1 MQKVRK
7 VFETQPQFFHLMPS
21 NKLGKM
27 LEKISDIL
35 FENKQVLKSIFND
48 IAADKNYTVGRNGLN
63 ADQVLRCA
71 VLKMLMNFTYERL
84 EFHLSDS
91 QAMRAFAKLDYNQKP
106 GKSSLQANIKSISE
120 DTWEKI
126 NKALVK
132 YSLDTKI
139 ETGNMTRTDATAVDT
154 NIHKPCDS
162 TLLQDG
168 IRVITRILQK
178 TKELCPGVKFSD
190 HNRAAKKR
198 VLNIMHAKDKK
209 REKAYKKLLGL
220 ARNVVQYADQ
230 AHAELKAYND
240 PDFEKKLLAENLK
253 EQLEYNLDMLHQ
265 VMDQTV
271 RRVINKEKVPSEE
284 KLISFF
290 EPHSD
295 IIKKARRETQF
306 GHKVYLTTGKSGLI
320 LDCMMPRGNPNDSSL
335 VEEIVERQKKTLD
348 KTPRKIAMDGG
359 FASQNSLDKAK
370 EAGVKDVCFAK
381 KRNLNI
387 LDMVK
392 SSYVYKKLRNFRAG
406 IEAIISTMKRAFG
419 LDRCTWQGWEGF
431 KQYVWS
437 SVVAFNLQI
446 MATA

>member
-7 VFETQPQFFHLMPS
+7 IFETQPQFFHLMPS
-21 NKLGKM
+21 NKLGKQ

-35 FENKQVLKSIFND
+35 SENKQVLNNIFID
-48 IAADKNYTVGRNGLN
+48 IAADKDHTVGRNGLN

-91 QAMRAFAKLDYNQKP
+91 QSMRAFVKLDYNQNP
-106 GKSSLQANIKSISE
+106 SKSSLQANIKSISE
-120 DTWEKI
+120 DTWEKV

-154 NIHKPCDS
+154 NIHKPSDS

-168 IRVITRILQK
+168 IRVITRIFQK
-178 TKELCPGVKFSD
+178 TKELCPELKFSD

-209 REKAYKKLLGL
+209 REKAYKRLLGL
-220 ARNVVQYADQ
+220 ARNVVHYSDQ
-230 AHAELKAYND
+230 AHAQLGAYND
-240 PDFEKKLLAENLK
+240 PDFEKKLLAEHLK
-253 EQLEYNLDMLHQ
+253 EQLEYNLEMLHK
-265 VMDQTV
+265 VMDQTR
-271 RRVINKEKVPSEE
+271 RRVLNKENVPAGE

-295 IIKKARRETQF
+295 IIVKDRRDTHF

-335 VEEIVERQKKTLD
+335 VGEIVDRQKQTLE
-348 KTPRKIAMDGG
+348 KTPRQISMDGG
-359 FASQNSLDKAK
+359 FASPNSLNKAK

-419 LDRCTWQGWEGF
+419 LDRCTWRDWEGF

>member
-7 VFETQPQFFHLMPS
+7 IFENQPNLFHLMPN
-21 NKLGKM
+21 NKLGKQ
-27 LEKISDIL
+27 LGKISVIL
-35 FENKQVLKSIFND
+35 SENKQVLNNIFID
-48 IAADKNYTVGRNGLN
+48 IAADKDHTVGRNGLN
-63 ADQVLRCA
+63 ANQVLRCA

-91 QAMRAFAKLDYNQKP
+91 QAMRAFAKLNYNQKP
-106 GKSSLQANIKSISE
+106 SKSSLQANIKSISE

-126 NKALVK
+126 NKALVM

-139 ETGNMTRTDATAVDT
+139 ETGNMTRTDATVVDT
-154 NIHKPCDS
+154 NIHEPLDS

-168 IRVITRILQK
+168 IRVITRILGQIN
-178 TKELCPGVKFSD
+178 ELCPGLIFTD

-198 VLNIMHAKDKK
+198 VMEIMHAKQNKK
-209 REKAYKKLLGL
+209 TKPYKKLLRL
-220 ARNVVQYADQ
+220 ADNVAHYADQ
-230 AHAELKAYND
+230 AHARLEAYND
-240 PDFEKKLLAENLK
+240 PDIEKKLLAEHLK
-253 EQLEYNLDMLHQ
+253 EQLEYNLKMLHK
-265 VMDQTV
+265 VMDQTI
-271 RRVINKEKVPSEE
+271 RRVINKEHVPADE
-284 KLISFF
+284 KLTSFF

-295 IIKKARRETQF
+295 IIVKDRRDTYF
-306 GHKVYLTTGKSGLI
+306 GHKVYLTTGKSGLV
-320 LDCMMPRGNPNDSSL
+320 LDCMMPRGNPNDSTL
-335 VEEIVERQKKTLD
+335 VGEIVDRQKQILE
-348 KTPRKIAMDGG
+348 KTPRQISMDGG
-359 FASQNSLDKAK
+359 FASQDGLNKAK

-406 IEAIISTMKRAFG
+406 IEAIISAMKRAFG
-419 LDRCTWQGWEGF
+419 LDRCTWRGWEGF

-446 MATA
+446 LATA

>member
-1 MQKVRK
+1 MRK
-7 VFETQPQFFHLMPS
+7 IFETQPQFFHLMPS
-21 NKLGKM
+21 NKLGKQ

-35 FENKQVLKSIFND
+35 SENKQVLNNIFID
-48 IAADKNYTVGRNGLN
+48 IAADKDHTVGRNGLN

-71 VLKMLMNFTYERL
+71 VLKMLMGFTYERL

-91 QAMRAFAKLDYNQKP
+91 QSMRAFVKLDYNQNP
-106 GKSSLQANIKSISE
+106 SKSSLQANIKSISE
-120 DTWEKI
+120 DTWEKV

-154 NIHKPCDS
+154 NIHKPSDS

-168 IRVITRILQK
+168 IRVITRIFQK
-178 TKELCPGVKFSD
+178 TKELCPELKFSD

-209 REKAYKKLLGL
+209 REKAYKRLLGL
-220 ARNVVQYADQ
+220 ARNVVHYSDQ
-230 AHAELKAYND
+230 AHAQLGAYND
-240 PDFEKKLLAENLK
+240 PDFEKKLLAEHLK
-253 EQLEYNLDMLHQ
+253 EQLEYNLEMLHK
-265 VMDQTV
+265 VMDQTR
-271 RRVINKEKVPSEE
+271 RRVLNKENVPAGE

-295 IIKKARRETQF
+295 IIVKDRRDTHF

-335 VEEIVERQKKTLD
+335 VGEIVDRQKQTLE
-348 KTPRKIAMDGG
+348 KTPRQISMDGG
-359 FASQNSLDKAK
+359 FASPNSLNKAK

-419 LDRCTWQGWEGF
+419 LDRCTWRDWEGF

>member
-1 MQKVRK
+1 
-7 VFETQPQFFHLMPS
+7 
-21 NKLGKM
+21 
-27 LEKISDIL
+27 
-35 FENKQVLKSIFND
+35 
-48 IAADKNYTVGRNGLN
+48 
-63 ADQVLRCA
+63 
-71 VLKMLMNFTYERL
+71 
-84 EFHLSDS
+84 
-91 QAMRAFAKLDYNQKP
+91 
-106 GKSSLQANIKSISE
+106 
-120 DTWEKI
+120 
-126 NKALVK
+126 
-132 YSLDTKI
+132 
-139 ETGNMTRTDATAVDT
+139 MTRTDATAVDT
-154 NIHKPCDS
+154 NIHKPSDS

-168 IRVITRILQK
+168 IRVITRIFQK
-178 TKELCPGVKFSD
+178 TKELCPELKFSD

-209 REKAYKKLLGL
+209 REKAYKRLLGL
-220 ARNVVQYADQ
+220 ARNVVHYSDQ
-230 AHAELKAYND
+230 AHAQLGAYND
-240 PDFEKKLLAENLK
+240 PDFEKKLLAEHLK
-253 EQLEYNLDMLHQ
+253 EQLEYNLEMLHK
-265 VMDQTV
+265 VMDQTR
-271 RRVINKEKVPSEE
+271 RRVLNKENVPAGE

-295 IIKKARRETQF
+295 IIVKDRRDTHF

-335 VEEIVERQKKTLD
+335 VGEIVDRQKQTLE
-348 KTPRKIAMDGG
+348 KTPRQISMDGG
-359 FASQNSLDKAK
+359 FASPNSLNKAK

-419 LDRCTWQGWEGF
+419 LDRCTWRDWEGF

>member
-1 MQKVRK
+1 MRK
-7 VFETQPQFFHLMPS
+7 IFETQPQFFHLMPS
-21 NKLGKM
+21 NKLGKQ
-27 LEKISDIL
+27 LEKISCIL
-35 FENKQVLKSIFND
+35 SENKQMLSNIFND

-91 QAMRAFAKLDYNQKP
+91 QAMRAFAKLNYNQKP
-106 GKSSLQANIKSISE
+106 SKSSLQANIKSISE

-154 NIHKPCDS
+154 NIHKPYDS

-253 EQLEYNLDMLHQ
+253 EQLEYNLEMLHQ
-265 VMDQTV
+265 VMDQTI

-295 IIKKARRETQF
+295 IIVKDRRETQF

-335 VEEIVERQKKTLD
+335 VGELVERQKKTLE
-348 KTPRKIAMDGG
+348 KTPREISMDGG
-359 FASQNSLDKAK
+359 FASQNSFDKAK
-370 EAGVKDVCFAK
+370 EAGVKQVCFAK

-419 LDRCTWQGWEGF
+419 LDRCTWRGWEGF

>member
-1 MQKVRK
+1 MQKMRK
-7 VFETQPQFFHLMPS
+7 IFENRPQFSHLMPN
-21 NKLGKM
+21 NKLGKQ
-27 LEKISDIL
+27 LEKISGIL
-35 FENKQVLKSIFND
+35 FENKNFLNNIFVD
-48 IAADKNYTVGRNGLN
+48 IAAEKDLSVGRNGLN

-71 VLKMLMNFTYERL
+71 VLKTFMGFTYEQL

-91 QAMRAFAKLDYNQKP
+91 QAMRAFAKLNYNQEP
-106 GKSSLQANIKSISE
+106 SKSSLQNNIKSISE
-120 DTWEKI
+120 DSWEYI
-126 NKALVK
+126 HNALVK
-132 YSLDTKI
+132 YSIDKKI

-154 NIHKPCDS
+154 NIHKPSDS

-168 IRVITRILQK
+168 IRVITRTLMK
-178 TKELCPGVKFSD
+178 TSELCPELTFSD

-198 VLNIMHAKDKK
+198 VLNIMHSKDKK

-220 ARNVVQYADQ
+220 ARNVVQYSEQ
-230 AHAELKAYND
+230 AISLLAAYND
-240 PDFEKKLLAENLK
+240 PDIEKSILAVHLK
-253 EQLEYNLDMLHQ
+253 GQIEYNLDMLHK
-265 VMDQTV
+265 VTDQTI
-271 RRVINKEKVPSEE
+271 RRVINKEKVPSDE

-295 IIKKARRETQF
+295 IIKKDRRDTHF

-320 LDCMMPRGNPNDSSL
+320 LDCLMPRGNPNDSTL
-335 VEEIVERQKKTLD
+335 VGEIVERQKKTLQ
-348 KTPRKIAMDGG
+348 KTPRQISMDGG
-359 FASQNSLDKAK
+359 FASADALNKAK
-370 EAGVKDVCFAK
+370 QAGVKDVCFAK

-419 LDRCTWQGWEGF
+419 LDRCTWKGWEGF

-437 SVVAFNLQI
+437 SVVAFNLQVL
-446 MATA
+446 ASA

>member
-1 MQKVRK
+1 MRK
-7 VFETQPQFFHLMPS
+7 IFETQPNLFHLMPS
-21 NKLGKM
+21 NKLGEQLK
-27 LEKISDIL
+27 KTSDIL
-35 FENKQVLKSIFND
+35 SENKKVLKNIFND
-48 IAADKNYTVGRNGLN
+48 IAADKDHTVGRNGLN

-91 QAMRAFAKLDYNQKP
+91 KAMRAFAKLNFNQKP

-126 NKALVK
+126 NKALVM
-132 YSLDTKI
+132 YSLDKKI

-154 NIHKPCDS
+154 NIHEPSDS

-168 IRVITRILQK
+168 IRVITRILGQI
-178 TKELCPGVKFSD
+178 KELYPELKFSD

-198 VLNIMHAKDKK
+198 VLNIMHAKQNKK
-209 REKAYKKLLGL
+209 TKPYKKLLGL
-220 ARNVVQYADQ
+220 AGNVAHYSDQ
-230 AHAELKAYND
+230 AQAKLQAYND
-240 PDFEKKLLAENLK
+240 PDFEKMLLAEYLK
-253 EQLEYNLDMLHQ
+253 EQLEYNLEMLHK
-265 VMDQTV
+265 VMDQTR
-271 RRVINKEKVPSEE
+271 RRVINKENVPSEE

-295 IIKKARRETQF
+295 IIKKTRRDTQF
-306 GHKVYLTTGKSGLI
+306 GHKVYLTAGKSGLI

-335 VEEIVERQKKTLD
+335 VGELVERQKKILE
-348 KTPRKIAMDGG
+348 KTPKKISMDGG
-359 FASQNSLDKAK
+359 FASTNSLNKAK

-419 LDRCTWQGWEGF
+419 LDRCTWRGWEGF

-446 MATA
+446 LATAE

>member
-1 MQKVRK
+1 VRK
-7 VFETQPQFFHLMPS
+7 IFETQPQFFHLMPS
-21 NKLGKM
+21 NKLGKQ
-27 LEKISDIL
+27 LETISDIL
-35 FENKQVLKSIFND
+35 SKNKQVLNNILID
-48 IAADKNYTVGRNGLN
+48 IAADKDLTVGRSGLN
-63 ADQVLRCA
+63 ADQILRCA

-91 QAMRAFAKLDYNQKP
+91 QAMRAFAKLDYNQNP
-106 GKSSLQANIKSISE
+106 SKSSLQANIKSISE
-120 DTWEKI
+120 DTWEKV

-132 YSLDTKI
+132 YSLDTKV
-139 ETGNMTRTDATAVDT
+139 ETGNMTRTDATAVET
-154 NIHKPCDS
+154 NIHEPADS

-168 IRVITRILQK
+168 IRVITRILLK
-178 TKELCPGVKFSD
+178 TKELCPGLKFSD

-209 REKAYKKLLGL
+209 RTKPYKKLLGL
-220 ARNVVQYADQ
+220 ARNVVHYSDQ
-230 AHAELKAYND
+230 AYAELKAYNG
-240 PDFEKKLLAENLK
+240 PDFEKKLLAEHLK
-253 EQLEYNLDMLHQ
+253 GQLEYNLEMLHK
-265 VMDQTV
+265 VMDQTR

-295 IIKKARRETQF
+295 IIKKARRDTHF

-335 VEEIVERQKKTLD
+335 VGELVERQKKTLE
-348 KTPRKIAMDGG
+348 KTPRQISMDGG
-359 FASQNSLDKAK
+359 FASQDGLNKAK
-370 EAGVKDVCFAK
+370 EAGVKDVCFAR
-381 KRNLNI
+381 KRSLNI

-419 LDRCTWQGWEGF
+419 LDRCTWRGWEGF

-437 SVVAFNLQI
+437 SIVAFNLQI
-446 MATA
+446 LSTAK